1 MRVFLYAQYISM
13 KGIIMYYNHT
23 HLKKIFG
30 FAVVLFILSASVYL
44 HGCGEDEIIAPQ
56 EEHFEP
62 EGLLIKPEGLPDT
75 LVYYFQGTFMAGK
88 DSLTVAV
95 GDTSAHL
102 DIDFLD
108 ANQNQITAPNDNE
121 HSLAWTIANTSVVNV
136 FSDEPWAFHITGLTA
151 DTTSITLK
159 VLHNGHSD
167 FTTLPI
173 KIRVTP

>member
-1 MRVFLYAQYISM
+1 MH
-13 KGIIMYYNHT
+13 YNHIYI
-23 HLKKIFG
+23 KKIFG
-30 FAVVLFILSASVYL
+30 FVLVLIAFSASVYL
-44 HGCGEDEIIAPQ
+44 SGCGEDEIITPQ
-56 EEHFEP
+56 VEHFEP

-75 LVYYFQGTFMAGK
+75 LVYYFQGVFMAGK

-108 ANQNQITAPNDNE
+108 VNQNQITPPNDNE
-121 HSLAWTIANTSVVNV
+121 HSLAWIVANTSVVNV
-136 FSDEPWAFHITGLTA
+136 FSDEPWAFHISGLTA
-151 DTTSITLK
+151 DTTSLILK

-173 KIRVTP
+173 KTRVTP